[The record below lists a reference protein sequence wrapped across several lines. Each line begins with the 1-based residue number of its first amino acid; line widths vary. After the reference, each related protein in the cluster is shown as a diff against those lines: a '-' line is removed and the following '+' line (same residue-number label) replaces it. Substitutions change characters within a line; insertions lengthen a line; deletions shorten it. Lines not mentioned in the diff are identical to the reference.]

1 MSLNSF
7 IDSLRKVCVHY
18 QSSGQTDRCGRS
30 LQVDEIIGAPESA
43 ENGESQRFGGVTC
56 RRPRRL

>member
-1 MSLNSF
+1 MYTINQAVKP
-7 IDSLRKVCVHY
+7 IAV
-18 QSSGQTDRCGRS
+18 GGP